1 MQYKCLSDYVK
12 SFKLNKLK
20 QILNNG
26 ELYMFDA
33 KLTKEQHD
41 KIVKDLENIINEKP
55 EKELAKESDNES
67 ENTANDIEKLINLKN
82 FSN

>member
-1 MQYKCLSDYVK
+1 MLYKCLSDYVK

-33 KLTKEQHD
+33 KLTKEQHE
-41 KIVKDLENIINEKP
+41 KIVKDFENIINEKP
-55 EKELAKESDNES
+55 EKELAKQNENKSESM
-67 ENTANDIEKLINLKN
+67 ANDIEKLINLKN